1 MKQGTYNAFSFFYQ
15 CLFFGII
22 MVVLVMSRIY
32 VSTEYKSLFN
42 TNPMIAIAVFLG
54 AVYFMLQNKGLSERL
69 VFMLMGSLLYIILIN
84 LQLIKP

>member
-1 MKQGTYNAFSFFYQ
+1 MKQTISFFYQ
-15 CLFFGII
+15 CLF
-22 MVVLVMSRIY
+22 LVSIGGFLVISRIY
-32 VSTEYKSLFN
+32 ASTEYKSLFN

>member
-32 VSTEYKSLFN
+32 INPEFKSLSH
-42 TNPMIAIAVFLG
+42 TNPMIAIMVLLG
-54 AVYFMLQNKGLSERL
+54 AVYLMLLKKESSHRL
-69 VFMLMGSLLYIILIN
+69 LAMLMGSLLYIILIN
-84 LQLIKP
+84 LRIIKP